1 METQEKMNKSEM
13 GKKECV
19 KRIQEYAKDA
29 YQWLMAGNREQVV
42 LKIAVIE
49 LAFLVIVFL
58 LISFFGNWEYEFFKI
73 HGVSTLIALLVSA
86 PIAFAIWHFRDANT
100 QQQIANQRKDVN
112 LKEFQK
118 IAEWVSGAH
127 LVEEELTEKTKTISK
142 RAEQESSTEQETAR
156 EYSRQPENQNI
167 PTFSKQDGA
176 IGLQIAAVYMLL
188 PFYRGDHGEDFRRP
202 AFNLLTAAWLSLF
215 GKVENIGEGQALAE
229 KPLAVAI
236 TEVLFAEGGLVYSTE
251 KKYEHLLVN
260 LYLPFVN
267 LNLPGLSEKALSV
280 FAGRNCQGIDLHGA
294 TLREAHFERADFEKA
309 HLEAAH
315 LEAANLECANLKGA
329 HLEYAHLEEANL
341 TETHLE
347 STYLEW
353 ADLKGAYLEKAS
365 LEGAHLECADLKGAN
380 LEQVNLKEAHL
391 ESTDLQKTKLKG
403 ADLKGAELG
412 WADWEEADL
421 FGAQLTER
429 DFHQLPTIGVIEAR
443 GISEAQKADLIVLA
457 LFELSIFSTRAYQLT
472 ATRKTKTVTHEIG
485 EEIEHII
492 SGYQLN
498 EQKTKELNQA
508 NWDIEIKELP
518 SDNT

>member
-1 METQEKMNKSEM
+1 
-13 GKKECV
+13 
-19 KRIQEYAKDA
+19 
-29 YQWLMAGNREQVV
+29 
-42 LKIAVIE
+42 
-49 LAFLVIVFL
+49 
-58 LISFFGNWEYEFFKI
+58 
-73 HGVSTLIALLVSA
+73 
-86 PIAFAIWHFRDANT
+86 
-100 QQQIANQRKDVN
+100 
-112 LKEFQK
+112 
-118 IAEWVSGAH
+118 
-127 LVEEELTEKTKTISK
+127 
-142 RAEQESSTEQETAR
+142 
-156 EYSRQPENQNI
+156 
-167 PTFSKQDGA
+167 
-176 IGLQIAAVYMLL
+176 
-188 PFYRGDHGEDFRRP
+188 
-202 AFNLLTAAWLSLF
+202 
-215 GKVENIGEGQALAE
+215 LAE

-309 HLEAAH
+309 NLKE
-315 LEAANLECANLKGA
+315 ANLEWAN
-329 HLEYAHLEEANL
+329 
-341 TETHLE
+341 
-347 STYLEW
+347 
-353 ADLKGAYLEKAS
+353 LEKA
-365 LEGAHLECADLKGAN
+365 DLR
-380 LEQVNLKEAHL
+380 EAHL